1 MKFVEGAL
9 KRLGDSTVN
18 VKNEY
23 VKYSLIQLGEQ
34 TFTDVM
40 IDRKLNNFLQDGLQT
55 TDPTKLWFLNGN
67 KVIMAVQV
75 GKATRYYGKVNP
87 FFYAAAIIYLA
98 IAVGCGLYF
107 NIWWFVAITA
117 FSYLFFIRKILD
129 YRSIATIGGNKV

>member
-34 TFTDVM
+34 IFTDVM

-55 TDPTKLWFLNGN
+55 TDPTKLWLLNGN

-75 GKATRYYGKVNP
+75 GNATRYYGKVNP
-87 FFYAAAIIYLA
+87 FVYAAIAFYIA
-98 IAVGCGLYF
+98 IAVDAGINF
-107 NIWWFVAITA
+107 NIWWSVVIMAIA
-117 FSYLFFIRKILD
+117 YFFFIRKIID
-129 YRSIATIGGNKV
+129 YRSIFSIGGNKV